1 MYTRFRYSSVVFLLT
16 ICLSTV
22 SCTLL
27 QKESSVKNTYEELK
41 TKFPEAQ
48 VNLLQDSI
56 KVIFPNNLVFDA
68 GSASLRLSFH
78 KKLDRFADIINVNTK
93 TNLLITGHTDN
104 SGERDTN
111 LKLSLDRA
119 ESVKMYLSEKKVAMN
134 RLFTWGLGEKSPIA
148 PNTSEQ
154 AKKQN
159 RRVEFIVLYNP
170 KRI

>member
-1 MYTRFRYSSVVFLLT
+1 VFLLT

-27 QKESSVKNTYEELK
+27 QKESSVENTYKELK

-78 KKLDRFADIINVNTK
+78 KKLDRFADIININTK

-104 SGERDTN
+104 SGDRDTN

-119 ESVKMYLSEKKVAMN
+119 ESVKMYLSKKKVAMN
-134 RLFTWGLGEKSPIA
+134 RLFTWGLGEKSPIV
-148 PNTSEQ
+148 PNTSEP